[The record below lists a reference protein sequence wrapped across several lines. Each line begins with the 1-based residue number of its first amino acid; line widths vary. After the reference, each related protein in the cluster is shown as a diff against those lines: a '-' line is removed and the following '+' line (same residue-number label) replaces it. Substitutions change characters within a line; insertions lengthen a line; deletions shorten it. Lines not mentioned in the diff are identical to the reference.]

1 MKRFILLVGGCVALA
16 MASVSG
22 AAEVKSSSQAVPS
35 IVQQL
40 KVDAVQAPAYVSAP
54 AIGIPSI
61 DYAAVKAKLDA
72 GDMVGALLTVLI
84 GLGGLGFALTTLA
97 ANKPRAFEIGDRNEY
112 PVIASDIIY
121 EGAAVGLVMGT
132 GHARPLAATDRFA
145 GFAEAKAD
153 NSAGAA
159 AAINV
164 RVVESGKIELSVSGA
179 VITDVGQ
186 PVYATDDDT
195 FTFLPTAGVFVG
207 FVHRFVSSGV
217 VIVAFDAPC
226 FRDPYADYTIRETI
240 SLDKTLDIEDNG
252 KVFFV
257 DTDAKI
263 ITLPAVATPINC
275 KIVNI
280 GAYGAVAVNISPN
293 AVDKVQGPDL
303 PGTDNKDLINTK
315 ATAKRGDYVVL
326 TTGDANGAVVAELRG
341 TWATEA

>member
-1 MKRFILLVGGCVALA
+1 MDRINKQSLVLA
-16 MASVSG
+16 A
-22 AAEVKSSSQAVPS
+22 
-35 IVQQL
+35 
-40 KVDAVQAPAYVSAP
+40 
-54 AIGIPSI
+54 
-61 DYAAVKAKLDA
+61 
-72 GDMVGALLTVLI
+72 
-84 GLGGLGFALTTLA
+84 FALVAAALHLSGYLSSDLLPYELVIGMTTLA
-97 ANKPRAFEIGDRNEY
+97 ANSPRIFEIGTRNEF

-121 EGAAVGLVMGT
+121 EGGAVGLVIGT
-132 GHARPLAATDRFA
+132 GHARPLAATDRFS
-145 GFAEAKAD
+145 GFAEQKAD

-164 RVVESGKIELSVSGA
+164 RVIESGKIQLSVSGA

-207 FVHRFVSSGV
+207 FMHRFVSSGV
-217 VIVAFDAPC
+217 AVVAFDALKY
-226 FRDPYADYTIRETI
+226 RDPYAEYTIRETL
-240 SLDKTLDIEDNG
+240 SVNKTLDIEDNG

-257 DTDAKI
+257 DTDAVVV
-263 ITLPAVATPINC
+263 TLPVVATPVNC

-280 GAYGAVAVNISPN
+280 GAYGTVKLSIDPAA
-293 AVDKVQGPDL
+293 ADKVQGPDL

-341 TWATEA
+341 IWATEA